1 MPWKL
6 LKAFRGFAVWA
17 NCSER
22 SNAEWI
28 EWHTLY
34 KVNLSCECISFSI
47 MCGCVFGQQNFIFN
61 GCARC
66 HFRSVVIVKIK
77 SNPQQFENY
86 ARVRFSL
93 KLNAVRELFF
103 ICGMKNTEEKYLHF
117 KCISQQNI
125 YWHAKQEKEEKKL
138 QQPHPITWI
147 ALTLLHFFVEPFFLV
162 PHLCQGILN
171 AWIVHTELYIQLDF
185 THSNHTV

>member
-1 MPWKL
+1 MQ
-6 LKAFRGFAVWA
+6 
-17 NCSER
+17 SEQIVQ
-22 SNAEWI
+22 SDQMLSELNGIHFE
-28 EWHTLY
+28 

-125 YWHAKQEKEEKKL
+125 YWHAKQEKEEKKT
-138 QQPHPITWI
+138 PT
-147 ALTLLHFFVEPFFLV
+147 T
-162 PHLCQGILN
+162 
-171 AWIVHTELYIQLDF
+171 T
-185 THSNHTV
+185 SNHLNCANFASFLRGTIFLSATFMSRYFECVDRAHWIIHTTGFYSFQTHGLST